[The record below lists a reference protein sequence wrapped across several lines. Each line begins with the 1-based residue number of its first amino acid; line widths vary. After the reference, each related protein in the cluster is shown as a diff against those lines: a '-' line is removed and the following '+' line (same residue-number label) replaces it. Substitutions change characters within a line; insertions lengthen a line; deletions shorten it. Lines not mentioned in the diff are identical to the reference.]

1 MVEFQVEFLR
11 TLEDGIKLV
20 PNLDRLERVEQFK
33 VSASLCLTL
42 AAVFQICLLK
52 AAIPFENKSLC

>member
-1 MVEFQVEFLR
+1 MEFLR

-42 AAVFQICLLK
+42 AAVLQICLLK
-52 AAIPFENKSLC
+52 AAIPFDTKSL